1 MIAHKLSILELA
13 AYYEKSL
20 TDQQVKIYSEQLAEA
35 LTADEAMRAVKLY
48 YNNPENEFFPR
59 PVSKLIALIKKPI
72 ENKDQTQN
80 VLNLIKKAVNHHQS
94 TWVQGYFDGYDDNRA
109 AKHLFYNNQNQA
121 FGSWQEAAESEL
133 GTLGVTVV
141 ERLGGWV
148 RVCSR
153 YNEEPEGVVTG
164 QLIKNI
170 EAIMNIAEVGALEQK
185 PSLPAPNSSVLK
197 LMNVKSLPGA

>member
-80 VLNLIKKAVNHHQS
+80 VLNLIKKAVVKYQS
-94 TWVQGYFDGYDDNRA
+94 SWVDGYFDRYDDNRIAVWVYYGAGGATFDSWRA
-109 AKHLFYNNQNQA
+109 A
-121 FGSWQEAAESEL
+121 AASEL
-133 GTLGVTVV
+133 GDLGVAVI
-141 ERLGGWV
+141 ERLGGWNQ
-148 RVCSR
+148 VCQR
-153 YNEEPEGVVTG
+153 FNQEPEGVVTG
-164 QLIKNI
+164 QLTKNI
-170 EAIMNIAEVGALEQK
+170 EAIMNIAEVGELEQK

-197 LMNVKSLPGA
+197 LMNIKSLPGA